1 MLDQIV
7 SATPDRFASVQWHAN
22 SGYPLLYRQ
31 EAWDKWHLYPPPMN
45 NAYYYPWLW
54 VDGVSRGFD
63 YNQWQ
68 TYVAQ
73 ALAVPT
79 DIGLAHAGTTYEP
92 GTRLGTVR
100 IECING
106 TSAEV
111 RAVLQFVITEDSIR
125 YETPNGDTWH
135 NHVCRDYVPNHN
147 GTPVVLPAGGADTVD
162 VAFQIDAAYNEQ
174 RCNLVAWIQNMTMQ
188 PDSSLPCFQGLTRR
202 LLDFSGVAEKVATHL
217 VAPQEPASS
226 VVRGVLRL
234 PPLLRRTSYSLL
246 SISGRKVMNLV
257 PGANDVSRLAPGVYF
272 VSDRAADGA
281 WRSAAQKVVI
291 QR

>member
-1 MLDQIV
+1 
-7 SATPDRFASVQWHAN
+7 
-22 SGYPLLYRQ
+22 
-31 EAWDKWHLYPPPMN
+31 
-45 NAYYYPWLW
+45 
-54 VDGVSRGFD
+54 
-63 YNQWQ
+63 
-68 TYVAQ
+68 
-73 ALAVPT
+73 
-79 DIGLAHAGTTYEP
+79 
-92 GTRLGTVR
+92 
-100 IECING
+100 
-106 TSAEV
+106 
-111 RAVLQFVITEDSIR
+111 
-125 YETPNGDTWH
+125 
-135 NHVCRDYVPNHN
+135 
-147 GTPVVLPAGGADTVD
+147 
-162 VAFQIDAAYNEQ
+162 
-174 RCNLVAWIQNMTMQ
+174 MTMQ